1 MRPMKVYASHPKKYM
16 RPIKVYASQK
26 NIYLFQCLAQGPTE
40 RQQNLII
47 FGIGF
52 ASLPINVGKFC
63 YYYESGETY
72 IGKDTR
78 VTFLYWYHENV

>member
-1 MRPMKVYASHPKKYM
+1 MRPM
-16 RPIKVYASQK
+16 KVYASQK
-26 NIYLFQCLAQGPTE
+26 NIYLFQCLAQVPTE
-40 RQQNLII
+40 RQQNPII

-72 IGKDTR
+72 IGKDTKEAYFYLFR
-78 VTFLYWYHENV
+78 ADDVDLF